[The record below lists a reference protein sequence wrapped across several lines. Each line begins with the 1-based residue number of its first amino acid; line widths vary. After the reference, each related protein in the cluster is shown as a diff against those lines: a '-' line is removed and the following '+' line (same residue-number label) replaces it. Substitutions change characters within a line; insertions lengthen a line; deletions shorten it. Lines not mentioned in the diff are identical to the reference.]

1 MLIEVLERRVERNG
15 EIVNEWS
22 EVEYRL
28 EIPHKLFSPYTSIL
42 LNDFM
47 ETYLEYSPRS
57 YYSGCFDYLKLQYLK
72 EIKDIYPYASLNL
85 SVKKKI
91 YELEFP
97 GPKKKLLNE
106 ETNVNLLK
114 ESGEIL
120 DSIFSLNR
128 FDTFDKIS
136 LFERTPYW
144 RYKQRL
150 SPHLENLFEAIDLY
164 RKAPDRVVIEN
175 SSNSVFSKNRKR
187 IPEIILG
194 HLSFRGK
201 LNATLAKECKI
212 VYIENNTHLLYLY
225 GFMLDPDELE
235 FNPMHEYLHL
245 DIVHIENGN
254 KYTDRFANGIGDPEV
269 YVSACGLEDVE
280 EILSTQKIID
290 MVKESFEQ
298 VKDKFVYGINNVVE
312 YDDSVDKILYFFKLL
327 DLKVTPC
334 VWGSRSNISEYALK
348 IKTKILKRRMNGE
361 NIDDVDE
368 ILDVELDMS
377 DLTSLTFISP
387 YCSLETISKEIV
399 TRVRKS
405 LEEKLFKESED
416 ENQ

>member
-1 MLIEVLERRVERNG
+1 MLIGLLENRVERNG

-22 EVEYRL
+22 EAEYRL
-28 EIPHKLFSPYTSIL
+28 EIPNKLFSPHVKIL

-47 ETYLEYSPRS
+47 ETYFEYSPRS

-72 EIKDIYPYASLNL
+72 EIKDIYPYVSLNL
-85 SVKKKI
+85 SVEEKI

-97 GPKKKLLNE
+97 GPKKKLLNV
-106 ETNVNLLK
+106 ETNTNPLK
-114 ESGEIL
+114 ESGKVL

-136 LFERTPYW
+136 LFDRTPYW

-164 RKAPDRVVIEN
+164 KKAPDRVVIEY
-175 SSNSVFSKNRKR
+175 SSNTAFSKNRKR

-201 LNATLAKECKI
+201 LNTILAKECKI
-212 VYIENNTHLLYLY
+212 VYMENNTHLLYLY

-235 FNPMHEYLHL
+235 FKPMHKYLHR
-245 DIVHIENGN
+245 DIVNIENAN
-254 KYTDRFANGIGDPEV
+254 TYTDRFANGIGDPEV
-269 YVSACGLEDVE
+269 YASACGLEDVE
-280 EILSTQKIID
+280 EISSTQKIID
-290 MVKESFEQ
+290 LAKESFEQ
-298 VKDKFVYGINNVVE
+298 VKDKFVYGINNVIE
-312 YDDSVDKILYFFKLL
+312 YDDSTDKILYFFKLL
-327 DLKVTPC
+327 ELKVRPC
-334 VWGSRSNISEYALK
+334 VWGTYPLS
-348 IKTKILKRRMNGE
+348 IKTKILKRRINGE

-387 YCSLETISKEIV
+387 YCSPETIIKEIA
-399 TRVRKS
+399 TRVRKL
-405 LEEKLFKESED
+405 LEEKLFKESEN